1 MNKTF
6 YIIDDHDLLRRGT
19 ISYLEANSDWKSAG
33 DAKDGE
39 KALGELETF
48 AKEDNLPGI
57 IICDLNFY
65 GKNTGSTLIEEIRA
79 LYPKQKIIAYSMFTG
94 PFLVQNTIDRGANGY
109 ISKNSD
115 SEVLLLGM
123 EKVLEGET
131 FIQDGIRQE
140 LESYNSVLDALTV
153 REKEVIDLL
162 LNNLSNS
169 QIAERLN
176 IKKRA
181 VENYISSIYEKTDIN
196 DRKTLIKKFGEER

>member
-19 ISYLEANSDWKSAG
+19 ISYLEASSDWKSVG
-33 DAKDGE
+33 DAKDAE
-39 KALGELETF
+39 KALLALENL

-65 GKNTGSTLIEEIRA
+65 GKNIGSTLIEEIHA
-79 LYPKQKIIAYSMFTG
+79 LYPRQKIIAYSMFTG
-94 PFLVQNTIDRGANGY
+94 PFLVQNTIDRGAKGY

-123 EKVLEGET
+123 EKVLAGET
-131 FIQDGIRQE
+131 FIQEDMRQE
-140 LESYNSVLDALTV
+140 LESYNSVIDALTV
-153 REKEVIDLL
+153 REKEVMDLL
-162 LNNLSNS
+162 LQNLTND
-169 QIAERLN
+169 QIAGQLN

-196 DRKTLIKKFGEER
+196 DRQTLIKKFGEER

>member
-19 ISYLEANSDWKSAG
+19 ISYLEASSDWESAG

-39 KALGELETF
+39 KALSELENF

-65 GKNTGSTLIEEIRA
+65 GKNTGSNLIEEIRA
-79 LYPKQKIIAYSMFTG
+79 LYPKQKIIAYSMFSG

-131 FIQDGIRQE
+131 FIQDGIRQK

>member
-19 ISYLEANSDWKSAG
+19 ISYLEGSSDWKSAG

-39 KALGELETF
+39 KALSELENF
-48 AKEDNLPGI
+48 AKEDNLPAI

-79 LYPKQKIIAYSMFTG
+79 LYPKQKIIAYSMFSG

>member
-19 ISYLEANSDWKSAG
+19 ISYLEASSDWKSAG

-39 KALGELETF
+39 KALSELKNF
-48 AKEDNLPGI
+48 AKEDNLPAI

-65 GKNTGSTLIEEIRA
+65 GKNTGSNLIEEIRA
-79 LYPKQKIIAYSMFTG
+79 LYPKQKIIAYSMFSG